1 MTAGTHMNDKRIGW
15 VVAVLLAAA
24 GQSVNA
30 EDFDGSKPMICAT
43 VEANACAAD
52 AACERG
58 TPHSLG
64 APAFLRVNVAKKEV
78 SGPQRTTPIK
88 DIEKT
93 DDQLLLMGTELGFG
107 WTIAVERATGAM
119 SSTMVNRDGAFALF
133 GTCML
138 P

>member
-1 MTAGTHMNDKRIGW
+1 
-15 VVAVLLAAA
+15 
-24 GQSVNA
+24 
-30 EDFDGSKPMICAT
+30 MICAT

-52 AACERG
+52 DACERG

-64 APAFLRVNVAKKEV
+64 APTFLRVNVAKKEV